1 MWKISENVKIKLRK
15 LSWIFD
21 CFKNRPKNK
30 MKILLDELINK
41 LIDITLYEVEN
52 NILEIKVEYQNTN
65 LPKFIQQK
73 FKMSVI

>member
-1 MWKISENVKIKLRK
+1 
-15 LSWIFD
+15 
-21 CFKNRPKNK
+21 

-73 FKMSVI
+73 FKMSLI

>member
-1 MWKISENVKIKLRK
+1 
-15 LSWIFD
+15 
-21 CFKNRPKNK
+21 

-52 NILEIKVEYQNTN
+52 NILEIKVEYQNKN

>member
-1 MWKISENVKIKLRK
+1 
-15 LSWIFD
+15 
-21 CFKNRPKNK
+21 

-41 LIDITLYEVEN
+41 LINITHYEVEN

-73 FKMSVI
+73 IEISVI